1 MKRFKEMNDKKAIKN
16 KDPSTEELMDEIF
29 EKINEEYSK
38 HRITE
43 AEFYNIQTNA
53 LIWRELRKITKILEN
68 KK

>member
-1 MKRFKEMNDKKAIKN
+1 MTEKKPIK
-16 KDPSTEELMDEIF
+16 DQSTEEIMDDIF
-29 EKINEEYSK
+29 KKVNEDYQK

-53 LIWRELRKITKILEN
+53 LIWKELRKITKILEN

>member
-1 MKRFKEMNDKKAIKN
+1 MNDKKPIKN
-16 KDPSTEELMDEIF
+16 KDASTEELMDKIF
-29 EKINEEYSK
+29 EKINEEYRK
-38 HRITE
+38 HRLTE